1 MMENDNVDII
11 GVDPVTGLPMPVLV
25 SRSSLR
31 VNEIAKTRINGRLP
45 AETNIIDMLAPGQVK
60 KLSPALKTLTKKDL
74 VALGGWSGERVLSE
88 DLGLTFKDIQTIR
101 DVFGQGMIPERS
113 DLSSSLAIDISCC
126 CCTPCCCAAAQI
138 RPIQKVA

>member
-1 MMENDNVDII
+1 MMENDNVNII

-31 VNEIAKTRINGRLP
+31 INEITKTRVNGRLP
-45 AETNIIDMLAPGQVK
+45 AETNIIDMLPPGQVE

-74 VALGGWSGERVLSE
+74 VALGGWSGKRVSSE
-88 DLGLTFKDIQTIR
+88 DLGLTFQDIQTIR
-101 DVFGQGMIPERS
+101 DVFGQGMIP
-113 DLSSSLAIDISCC
+113 DSSGFSSALAIDISCC